1 MNLNKYIQ
9 IKNLKDKLN
18 YILYHNNILI
28 NSIYHNIDISD
39 SIDTK
44 TQLLKEINEINFE
57 NIKMKEIL
65 FDIKCI
71 NCISIEL

>member
-1 MNLNKYIQ
+1 MNLNKYIL

-28 NSIYHNIDISD
+28 NSIYHNIDISE

-44 TQLLKEINEINFE
+44 IQLLKEINEVNFE
-57 NIKMKEIL
+57 NVKIKEIL
-65 FDIKCI
+65 FDIKCTNYI
-71 NCISIEL
+71 PLEL